1 MTCRRSGKEGSFESS
16 SHILSFADSKLSF
29 ARHVFIQCIDF
40 RREKANFNAI
50 RKQFISVR
58 LWQWRVRVSF
68 VASSPLTA
76 RVKPPPC
83 PLHTDAILLA
93 NNSQHCWIVQVASVC
108 HPVACCCV
116 LLRVVVQS
124 LKPVKHL
131 ATCKRTQQC
140 WANHVGSCW
149 PTTLRPS
156 ARGLIRI
163 IPTICYNQANKVTS
177 VKWVGCIICDFLFV
191 LLLLNRR
198 IISNFVGFRKSLS
211 AASVSW
217 SNGGSV
223 AVVSSFSSTCI
234 SWVWNSVVEKE

>member
-1 MTCRRSGKEGSFESS
+1 MTTEGLVCRVFTAHRSRKAPTLPPTYGRNIAGQQ
-16 SHILSFADSKLSF
+16 IPTLLDSTS
-29 ARHVFIQCIDF
+29 C
-40 RREKANFNAI
+40 
-50 RKQFISVR
+50 VR
-58 LWQWRVRVSF
+58 LPSR
-68 VASSPLTA
+68 
-76 RVKPPPC
+76 C
-83 PLHTDAILLA
+83 M
-93 NNSQHCWIVQVASVC
+93 
-108 HPVACCCV
+108 

-131 ATCKRTQQC
+131 ATCKRTQHC

-149 PTTLRPS
+149 PTMLRPS